1 MADKKTETR
10 YLETDVNKTILFSGD
25 AETLTHELFKN
36 LEKKEKKQSEADSSL
51 QHSMIDLSGI
61 IQPEINKG
69 EQGEGNN
76 NKAVWSSTQ
85 IAKRGREI
93 LNSYKGEDAS
103 EEEKELVKKM
113 QNNLNLVAQGSALLL
128 SGKCVVGW
136 YAKGD
141 KQKNLISPDYRKDE
155 KGKLLDATLG
165 FDTSK
170 HIKAIF
176 GAENYP
182 FQCHYVAGR
191 WSKKAD
197 TLIAYTLTQIKNSY
211 DAYFGGKAMELQ
223 KIGEEQLTSK
233 WKVTKKGGNVGTSK
247 TMTTDNVHATI
258 KTLEGWF
265 DEHVLDTTAFVGEG
279 ASAVLKTSH
288 NGSTPT
294 LETVLGAKGFK
305 LDENPNGKAIPKPI
319 KSDVAIALE
328 AFANRMLKKCQ
339 MLEAQLEL
347 QRINLEEKLDNSLKP
362 KDKKTA

>member
-1 MADKKTETR
+1 MADKKTQER
-10 YLETDVNKTILFSGD
+10 YLETDVKKTILFSGD
-25 AETLTHELFKN
+25 AETLTHSLFKN
-36 LEKKEKKQSEADSSL
+36 LETNTKKQSEADSSL
-51 QHSMIDLSGI
+51 QLSMINLSGI
-61 IQPEINKG
+61 VQPEINNG
-69 EQGEGNN
+69 QSGEGNN
-76 NKAVWSSTQ
+76 NKAIWSSTE
-85 IAKRGREI
+85 IAKRGREV

-103 EEEKELVKKM
+103 EEDKELVKKM
-113 QNNLNLVAQGSALLL
+113 TNNLNLVAQGSALLL
-128 SGKCVVGW
+128 SGKCIVGW
-136 YAKGD
+136 YANND
-141 KQKNLISPDYRKDE
+141 KQKNLIEPDYSKDE
-155 KGKLLDATLG
+155 NGKLLDENLG
-165 FDTSK
+165 FKSNAHK
-170 HIKAIF
+170 KAIF

-182 FQCHYVAGR
+182 FQCHYVGGR
-191 WSKKAD
+191 WSKKSD

-211 DAYFGGKAMELQ
+211 DAYFSGKPTVTEKVGQ
-223 KIGEEQLTSK
+223 EELTSK

-258 KTLEGWF
+258 KPLEGWF

-279 ASAVLKTSH
+279 ATAVLKTSH

-294 LETVLGAKGFK
+294 LETVLGTNGFK
-305 LDENPNGKAIPKPI
+305 LDQGENGKAIPKPI